1 MASRNIGTNS
11 ISKSP
16 VAVVASRLHQ
26 RIDVSESLLAAFC
39 QRHHIKSLALFG
51 SVLREDFQPDSD
63 IDVLV
68 EFQPGHTPGFL
79 KLASMERELSLL
91 FANRKVDL
99 RTAQD
104 LSHHFRDRVLREA
117 VVLCR

>member
-1 MASRNIGTNS
+1 MARQNIESNS
-11 ISKSP
+11 IGVSTLTAP
-16 VAVVASRLHQ
+16 SRIRE
-26 RIDVSESLLAAFC
+26 RIDVHESLLAAFC

-51 SVLREDFQPDSD
+51 SVLREDFRPDSD

-68 EFQPGHTPGFL
+68 EFQPGRTPGFL
-79 KLASMERELSLL
+79 KLASMESELTLL